1 MLMLLVKFSAFGG
14 MYGGVAQA
22 LSLIVPGVPPRVWI
36 LIEMALTLFILLGGH
51 YERIERIATIKV
63 CLFTLLTLL
72 SAVLLVAQP
81 SFSIRELAAGFR
93 FELPGRGLIAAAAVF
108 GITGVGASELF
119 MCSYWCT
126 EKGYARFAGR
136 NDGTTRW
143 RERARGWVRVMQADV
158 GASLLIYT
166 TATVAFYLFGAGVL
180 HRQGLVQSIRLLD

>member
-1 MLMLLVKFSAFGG
+1 

-81 SFSIRELAAGFR
+81 SFSIRELAGGFPVRVAGAWVDR
-93 FELPGRGLIAAAAVF
+93 RRSRVWHHRRRREL
-108 GITGVGASELF
+108 LF